1 MLSIILLGLLS
12 LVHGGRRLTEV
23 EYKAEFAKFVEKYE
37 KEYADA
43 LEWAGRYETFKDN
56 LDEYYVHNNSGA
68 TFTKGVTQF
77 SDQTA
82 EEWIANKEAQ
92 GCLRVMKQS
101 KRLREMKGN
110 TKILEPATC
119 TSVDW
124 VEKGAVTP
132 VKNQG
137 QCGSCWA
144 FSTTGSVEGRSQIAT
159 GNLISLSEQQLVDCA
174 QTEGNAGCNGGLM
187 DNAFKYIESA
197 GGLCKE
203 TEYPYVAKKQ
213 WFHCSS
219 AVSNCTKNDP
229 VSSYSDV
236 KTNNRAQ
243 LEAAVCQ
250 GPVSIAIE
258 ADQSSFQSYTG
269 GVLTSGCGKQLD
281 HGVLI
286 VGMGTS
292 SDGIDYWKVK
302 NSWGPSW
309 GENGYIR
316 IARDASANNGAGVCG
331 ILGQP
336 SYPEV

>member
-1 MLSIILLGLLS
+1 MIAILLVGLLS
-12 LVHGGRRLTEV
+12 LVHGGRRLTEI
-23 EYKAEFAKFVEKYE
+23 EYKAEFANFVEKFN

-56 LDEYYVHNNSGA
+56 LDEYYVHNNFGNS

-82 EEWIANKEAQ
+82 EEWIERKEAM
-92 GCLRVMKQS
+92 GCLRTMKQT
-101 KRLREMKGN
+101 KRQREMKGN
-110 TKILEPATC
+110 TKVLPKASC

-144 FSTTGSVEGRSQIAT
+144 FSTTGSVEGRSQIAS
-159 GNLISLSEQQLVDCA
+159 GNLVSLSEQQLVDCA

-197 GGLCKE
+197 GGLCTE
-203 TEYPYVAKKQ
+203 DEYPYKAKKQ
-213 WFHCSS
+213 YFHCSS
-219 AVSNCTKNDP
+219 GTSGCTKNDP
-229 VSSYSDV
+229 ISSYTDV
-236 KTNNRAQ
+236 PSNNRAQ
-243 LEAAVCQ
+243 LEAAVCE

-269 GVLTSGCGKQLD
+269 GILSSGCGKQLD

-286 VGMGTS
+286 VGMGT
-292 SDGIDYWKVK
+292 DGGVDYWKVK

-309 GENGYIR
+309 GESGYIR
-316 IARDASANNGAGVCG
+316 IARDSAANNGAGVCG

-336 SYPEV
+336 SYPDV